1 MTRKDEDYSSLTAV
15 ELRGLCKERG
25 LVQKGVE
32 KEIIERLVESDSA
45 AGTNAAGSDVATAA
59 ATPNSTSSRP
69 LLEFRARNINANMC
83 PFTNETVSFTL
94 HPSSCLHLSGQS
106 GAGKTTLSNYIA
118 GILPPQRGKNMLR
131 NTLGIDIEVCQWD
144 ESIPEGERVG
154 MLFQQT
160 TLLDSLTVA
169 GNVCVALENCPTAAK
184 GDNNGT
190 KNHQQ
195 TRATIKRLLET
206 VGLDYIR
213 DGNKKPNQLS
223 GGMARRAS
231 LALQLAQHKH
241 VIVLDEPFAG
251 LDFVT
256 AVGVAKELERIRR
269 ERGTALLLISHEPEI
284 VDVVMGNAVA
294 ANKDGNITGDS
305 SSSFRSDSVV
315 TLQRRETDDEKP
327 MSDKMQHPSV
337 FGKDIL
343 HRFASKLLDY
353 FLYSLPLVLLTFFAS
368 GLAIAM
374 LSSDIL
380 RRVDVT
386 DTVLSV
392 VQREVKPL
400 IQMFT
405 GDEDVS
411 PMYTMM
417 INMKVK
423 GMLNTTIPPAKAT
436 LYAMGMAK
444 LFVLEIGP
452 LITALLLSGRIGGS
466 YAGEVATMQS
476 TAQNKLLLTLGI
488 SPIAWT
494 FVPSLFASLLAS
506 PLLTTAGTALALEIG
521 SHVAPKYGIGDAQG
535 YRREVWDAIFVPLRL
550 RGVTSWSENEGWEH
564 GGKNLL
570 ESVYSFLDLRCTFS
584 DTYFDAVIEVTTH
597 PVFFHLIK
605 SLTFITIIMAVAE
618 VAARRKADLTPR
630 GVPKVITTS
639 VVVGSLLVIFADW
652 GFSQLLLKRH

>member
-1 MTRKDEDYSSLTAV
+1 MTEKDGEYNSLTVV
-15 ELRGLCKERG
+15 ELRSLCKERG
-25 LVQKGVE
+25 LIQKGVK
-32 KEIIERLVESDSA
+32 KELVERLE
-45 AGTNAAGSDVATAA
+45 NAA
-59 ATPNSTSSRP
+59 ATVDSSSRP
-69 LLEFRARNINANMC
+69 ILEFRARNVNASTC
-83 PFTNETVSFTL
+83 PFTNESVSFTL
-94 HPSSCLHLSGQS
+94 APSSCLHLSGQS

-118 GILPPQRGKNMLR
+118 GILPPKRGKPMLR
-131 NTLGIDIEVCQWD
+131 STLGIDIEVCQWD
-144 ESIPEGERVG
+144 ERIPERERVG

-169 GNVCVALENCPTAAK
+169 GNVCVALENCPTTTK
-184 GDNNGT
+184 DDINNGT
-190 KNHQQ
+190 KNLQQ
-195 TRATIKRLLET
+195 KRATIKRLLET
-206 VGLDYIR
+206 VGLDYLR
-213 DGNKKPNQLS
+213 DGHKRPSQLS

-231 LALQLAQHKH
+231 LALQIAQHKH
-241 VIVLDEPFAG
+241 LIVLDEPFAG
-251 LDFVT
+251 LDFST

-269 ERGTALLLISHEPEI
+269 ERGTALLLISHEPDI
-284 VDVVMGNAVA
+284 VDVVMGNA
-294 ANKDGNITGDS
+294 
-305 SSSFRSDSVV
+305 
-315 TLQRRETDDEKP
+315 
-327 MSDKMQHPSV
+327 
-337 FGKDIL
+337 
-343 HRFASKLLDY
+343 LLDY
-353 FLYSLPLVLLTFFAS
+353 FLYSLPLILLTFLAA

-386 DTVLSV
+386 DTVLTV

-423 GMLNTTIPPAKAT
+423 GMLNKTIPPAKAT

-476 TAQNKLLLTLGI
+476 TAQNKLLLTLGV
-488 SPIAWT
+488 SPVAWT
-494 FVPSLFASLLAS
+494 FVPSLLASLLAS
-506 PLLTTAGTALALEIG
+506 PLLTMAGTALALEIG
-521 SHVAPKYGIGDAQG
+521 SHVAPKYGIGDVQG

-550 RGVTSWSENEGWEH
+550 RGVTSWSENDGWEH
-564 GGKNLL
+564 GGKSLL
-570 ESVYSFLDLRCTFS
+570 ESVYSCLDLRCTFS
-584 DTYFDAVIEVTTH
+584 DAYLDAMIEITTH
-597 PVFFHLIK
+597 PAFFHLIK
-605 SLTFITIIMAVAE
+605 SVTFIAIIMAVSE
-618 VAARRKADLTPR
+618 VSARRKSDLTPR

>member
-1 MTRKDEDYSSLTAV
+1 MTEKDEEYSSLTAV
-15 ELRGLCKERG
+15 E
-25 LVQKGVE
+25 
-32 KEIIERLVESDSA
+32 RLVENDGA
-45 AGTNAAGSDVATAA
+45 ARTDVT
-59 ATPNSTSSRP
+59 SRP
-69 LLEFRARNINANMC
+69 ILEFRARNVNANTC

-106 GAGKTTLSNYIA
+106 GAGKTTISNYIA
-118 GILPPQRGKNMLR
+118 RILPPQRGKTMLR
-131 NTLGIDIEVCQWD
+131 NTLGIDIELCQWD
-144 ESIPEGERVG
+144 DRIPERERVG

-169 GNVCVALENCPTAAK
+169 GNVCVALENCPTTSK
-184 GDNNGT
+184 DDINNGA
-190 KNHQQ
+190 KNLQQ

-206 VGLDYIR
+206 VGLDYLR
-213 DGNKKPNQLS
+213 DGHKRPSQLS

-251 LDFVT
+251 LDFAT

-284 VDVVMGNAVA
+284 VDIVMGNAVDA
-294 ANKDGNITGDS
+294 KKDGITTATGKS
-305 SSSFRSDSVV
+305 SSSLGSDSVV
-315 TLQRRETDDEKP
+315 TLQRRQTDDEKP
-327 MSDKMQHPSV
+327 ASHKLQHPSL
-337 FGKDIL
+337 FGKDAS
-343 HRFASKLLDY
+343 HRFVTKLLDY
-353 FLYSLPLVLLTFFAS
+353 FLYSLPLILLTFLAS

-386 DTVLSV
+386 DTVLTV

-423 GMLNTTIPPAKAT
+423 GMLNTTIPPAKAK

-452 LITALLLSGRIGGS
+452 LITALLLSGRVGGS

-476 TAQNKLLLTLGI
+476 TAQNKLLLTLGV
-488 SPIAWT
+488 SPVVWT
-494 FVPSLFASLLAS
+494 FVPSLFASLIAS
-506 PLLTTAGTALALEIG
+506 PLLTMAGTALALEIG
-521 SHVAPKYGIGDAQG
+521 SYVAPKYGIGDAQG
-535 YRREVWDAIFVPLRL
+535 YRREVWDSIFVPLRL

-564 GGKNLL
+564 GGKSLL
-570 ESVYSFLDLRCTFS
+570 EYIYSSLDLRCTFS
-584 DTYFDAVIEVTTH
+584 DAFADAVIEITTH

-605 SLTFITIIMAVAE
+605 SLTFITIIMAVSE
-618 VAARRKADLTPR
+618 VSARRKTELTPR

-639 VVVGSLLVIFADW
+639 VVAGSLIVIFADW
-652 GFSQLLLKRH
+652 AFSQLLLMRH

>member
-1 MTRKDEDYSSLTAV
+1 MTEKEENYSSLTVV
-15 ELRGLCKERG
+15 ELRSLCKERG
-25 LVQKGVE
+25 LIQKGVK
-32 KEIIERLVESDSA
+32 KELIERLEQQSGLDHS
-45 AGTNAAGSDVATAA
+45 SQSQAA
-59 ATPNSTSSRP
+59 ATAIVDSSRP
-69 LLEFRARNINANMC
+69 ILEFRARNVNASTC

-94 HPSSCLHLSGQS
+94 APSSCLHLSGQS

-118 GILPPQRGKNMLR
+118 GILPPKKGNSVLK

-144 ESIPEGERVG
+144 ERIPERERVG

-169 GNVCVALENCPTAAK
+169 GNVCVALENCPTTTK
-184 GDNNGT
+184 DDINNGT
-190 KNHQQ
+190 KNLQQ

-206 VGLDYIR
+206 VGLDYLR
-213 DGNKKPNQLS
+213 DGNKRPSQLS

-251 LDFVT
+251 LDFTT

-269 ERGTALLLISHEPEI
+269 ERGTALLLISHEPDI
-284 VDVVMGNAVA
+284 VDVVMGNAVD
-294 ANKDGNITGDS
+294 ANKNGSAIANSPTS
-305 SSSFRSDSVV
+305 LHKESVV
-315 TLQRRETDDEKP
+315 TLQRRQTDEEKP
-327 MSDKMQHPSV
+327 MSHKLQHPSL
-337 FGKDIL
+337 FGKDASQ
-343 HRFASKLLDY
+343 RFVLKLLDY
-353 FLYSLPLVLLTFFAS
+353 FLYSLPLILLTFLAA

-386 DTVLSV
+386 DTVLTV

-405 GDEDVS
+405 GDEEVS

-423 GMLNTTIPPAKAT
+423 GMLNQTIPPAKAK

-476 TAQNKLLLTLGI
+476 TAQNKLLLTLGV
-488 SPIAWT
+488 SPVAWT
-494 FVPSLFASLLAS
+494 FVPSLLASLLAS
-506 PLLTTAGTALALEIG
+506 PLLTMAGTALALEIG

-550 RGVTSWSENEGWEH
+550 RGITTWSENDGWEH

-570 ESVYSFLDLRCTFS
+570 ESVYSCLDLRCTFS
-584 DTYFDAVIEVTTH
+584 DTYFDAVIEIATH

-605 SLTFITIIMAVAE
+605 SVTFITIIMAVSE
-618 VAARRKADLTPR
+618 VSARRKSDLTPR